1 MTDIPAN
8 ERILLAFDADDYLPS
23 DGEFISRILDRVG
36 GIKVGSVPMH
46 ARLRS
51 DPRITV
57 ASAVG
62 SHLKN
67 FHRGARRMDDPKL
80 FELPYVMAGAARAMA
95 ASGAWGFTVYEAN
108 NDEGLIA
115 AIENCGES
123 LVIGVGVPTYFKP
136 RDSIRSFGEAT
147 DVKALDFAIRF
158 AKLGGHALVCA
169 GHELEMLQNAAA
181 TRDLIKIVPGIRD
194 TDASPDDQFRTM
206 TAYEAIVRGADYL
219 VIGRPIME
227 AKDPEAAIDRF
238 VAQIEKGMLH
248 RH

>member
-23 DGEFISRILDRVG
+23 DGEFISRIIGKVG

-46 ARLRS
+46 ARLKA
-51 DPRITV
+51 DYRITI

-67 FHRGARRMDDPKL
+67 FHPDSCRMDDPKM
-80 FELPYVMAGAARAMA
+80 FEIPSVMAGAARCIA
-95 ASGAWGFTVYEAN
+95 ASGAWGFTVHEAN
-108 NDEGLIA
+108 SDEALSA
-115 AIENCGES
+115 AIKNCGES
-123 LVIGVGVPTYFKP
+123 LVIGVGVLTSFNK
-136 RDSIRSFGEAT
+136 RDSVRSYGEVP
-147 DVKALDFAIRF
+147 DVKMIDFAERF
-158 AKLGGHALVCA
+158 AELGGHAQVCS
-169 GHELEMLQNAAA
+169 GHELECLQSGRR
-181 TRDLIKIVPGIRD
+181 RDLIKIVPGIRD
-194 TDASPDDQFRTM
+194 DGAPADDQARTM

-238 VAQIEKGMLH
+238 VAQIEKGILH